1 MDSREI
7 RGKPQ
12 LTEFLAGYGGPPAV
26 EYRGGSVKVIAAIV
40 YRDGV
45 VIEWLVGPVPDLSS
59 ISDIEQPSDEQS
71 SSFFPQLQDQPARL
85 ESMRRFKRLST
96 FWDSATLTDDL
107 GSHYQWARGDAGSAE
122 GIGYK
127 GHEAFS
133 PSPPVEARELTVHV
147 HDLAITIALAR
158 I

>member
-12 LTEFLAGYGGPPAV
+12 LTEFLVGYGGPPAV

-59 ISDIEQPSDEQS
+59 IPDIDQSSEEQS
-71 SSFFPQLQDQPARL
+71 GSFFPQFQDQPARL

-107 GSHYQWARGDAGSAE
+107 GSHYQLARGDAGSAE

-147 HDLAITIALAR
+147 FDLAITIALSR

>member
-1 MDSREI
+1 MHSPHH

-12 LTEFLAGYGGPPAV
+12 LTEFLAGYDGPPAI
-26 EYRGGSVKVIAAIV
+26 EYRGGTVKVIAAIA

-45 VIEWLVGPVPDLSS
+45 VIEWLVGPVPDLSW
-59 ISDIEQPSDEQS
+59 ISDSEQSSDEQS
-71 SSFFPQLQDQPARL
+71 SSFFPQFRDQPARL

-107 GSHYQWARGDAGSAE
+107 GSHYQWARGDAASAE

-127 GHEAFS
+127 GHEAFT
-133 PSPPVEARELTVHV
+133 PSPPMEARELTVHV
-147 HDLAITIALAR
+147 HDLAITIALVR

>member
-1 MDSREI
+1 MHSREL

-12 LTEFLAGYGGPPAV
+12 LTEFLAGYGGPPAI

-45 VIEWLVGPVPDLSS
+45 VIEWLVGPVPDLSLT
-59 ISDIEQPSDEQS
+59 SDIDQFSDEQLS
-71 SSFFPQLQDQPARL
+71 SSFPQLSDQPARL
-85 ESMRRFKRLST
+85 ESIRRFKRLSA
-96 FWDSATLTDDL
+96 FWESATLTDDL
-107 GSHYQWARGDAGSAE
+107 GSHYLWASGDAGSAE
-122 GIGYK
+122 GLGYK

-133 PSPPVEARELTVHV
+133 PSPPLGARELTVHV
-147 HDLAITIALAR
+147 HDLAITIALIR

>member
-1 MDSREI
+1 VHSREI

-59 ISDIEQPSDEQS
+59 IPEIDLSGEEQS
-71 SSFFPQLQDQPARL
+71 GSFFPQFQDQPARL
-85 ESMRRFKRLST
+85 ESMRRFKRLSN
-96 FWDSATLTDDL
+96 FWGSATLTDDL
-107 GSHYQWARGDAGSAE
+107 GSDYQFAWGDAGSAE
-122 GIGYK
+122 GIGYR

-133 PSPPVEARELTVHV
+133 PSPPMDARELTVHV
-147 HDLAITIALAR
+147 LDLAITIALTR
-158 I
+158 T